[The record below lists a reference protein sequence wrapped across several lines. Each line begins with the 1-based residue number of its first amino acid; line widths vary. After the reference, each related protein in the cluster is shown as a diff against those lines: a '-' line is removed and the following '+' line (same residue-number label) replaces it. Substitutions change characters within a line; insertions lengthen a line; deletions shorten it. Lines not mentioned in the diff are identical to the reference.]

1 MAEHTPAPWVH
12 DTDGAI
18 TPQNIDADSEW
29 RPQLEGVIDFDP
41 TGGFDGGLY
50 GFQVSSAAGRGIAI
64 VEWHGDVH
72 DEEDR
77 ANLAL
82 ILAAPR
88 LLAALQQVY
97 DDWQRT
103 TTGHVV
109 KGTIQHWT
117 EAHAALVAA
126 RREAGK

>member
-1 MAEHTPAPWVH
+1 MADHTPAPWVH

-18 TPQNIDADSEW
+18 TPENIDADSEY

-41 TGGFDGGLY
+41 TGAYDGGLY
-50 GFQVSSAAGRGIAI
+50 GFQVASATGRGIAI

-72 DEEDR
+72 DDEDR

-88 LLAALQQVY
+88 LLAALEQVY
-97 DDWQRT
+97 DDWHRM
-103 TTGHVV
+103 TTGQVV
-109 KGTIQHWT
+109 RNTVRHWT
-117 EAHAALVAA
+117 EASAALAAA
-126 RREAGK
+126 RREAGQ